1 MGGFEPDEVLRRL
14 GARLKMRH
22 LTLLLNIRRYGSL
35 TRVAERMASSQ
46 PAITNAL
53 AELEGMF
60 GAPLFDRSVRGMAPT
75 ALGEVVLARA
85 GAMIHDLEH
94 LVRDMETVVAG
105 HAAHLHIGVIPFIS
119 GRILSAAIQR
129 TLPDGA
135 RRLTV
140 TVHEAASVQLLA
152 RLREHD
158 VDIVIGRASATLDLE
173 GVAFERLY
181 QQQPRLIASRR
192 LAARLGRTR
201 LDWPVLAG
209 LDWIL
214 GAPHTP
220 MREQVADMFLGAG
233 LAPPTP
239 IVESGSARLI
249 GEMIA
254 ASETAISI
262 VPSDVA
268 DELVRIAGVAIVPY
282 SFDWTLPPIALF
294 TRARGAR
301 SVDALFAES
310 LRQVCR
316 EIHGGAPVGAAD
328 GQGQGN
334 VSFR

>member
-1 MGGFEPDEVLRRL
+1 MAGFDADEVLRRL

-75 ALGEVVLARA
+75 ALGEVVLGRA
-85 GAMIHDLEH
+85 SAMVHDLEH

-129 TLPDGA
+129 TLPDGQ

-140 TVHEAASVQLLA
+140 TVHEAASEQLLA
-152 RLREHD
+152 RLGEHD
-158 VDIVIGRASATLDLE
+158 VDMVIGRASATLDLE

-192 LAARLGRTR
+192 LAAQLGRTR
-201 LDWPVLAG
+201 LDWPVLVE

-254 ASETAISI
+254 ASETAVSI

-282 SFDWTLPPIALF
+282 SFNWTLPPIALF
-294 TRARGAR
+294 TRAQGAR
-301 SVDALFAES
+301 PVDTLFAES

-316 EIHGGAPVGAAD
+316 EIFGGAPGDAGAGRGTGSMAL
-328 GQGQGN
+328 
-334 VSFR
+334 R